1 MDLAALDVRRPFVEQ
16 RREHADQARLGL
28 PAQAEKNEVVARK
41 NGVDHLRHDGVFV
54 PEDARKQFLAA
65 LDFADQVAA
74 EFVLD
79 GPVGKFGFG
88 EGTGAKRAEG
98 TG

>member
-1 MDLAALDVRRPFVEQ
+1 MRIRRVLAWPRKPEQ
-16 RREHADQARLGL
+16 
-28 PAQAEKNEVVARK
+28 NEIVTRK
-41 NGVDHLRHDGVFV
+41 NGVDHLRHDRVFV
-54 PEDARKQFLAA
+54 AEDAGKQRLAA

-74 EFVLD
+74 EFVFD
-79 GPVGKFGFG
+79 GPVGDLGFG